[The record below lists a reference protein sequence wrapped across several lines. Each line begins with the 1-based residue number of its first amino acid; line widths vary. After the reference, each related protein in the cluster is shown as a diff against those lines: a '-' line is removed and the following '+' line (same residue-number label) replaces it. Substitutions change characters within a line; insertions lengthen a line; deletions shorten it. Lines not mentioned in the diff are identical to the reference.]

1 VLLLLKI
8 LKVATLTHRT
18 VVALSATVVITAA
31 TIDYI
36 RKRK

>member
-1 VLLLLKI
+1 MPLLLKI
-8 LKVATLTHRT
+8 LKIATLTHRT

-36 RKRK
+36 RRRK